1 MLHILCVSRS
11 PRFSPNSVDRDA
23 AILAAVVTRL
33 QRKGHEVF
41 AIAEDLL
48 ESVDLSEFDLV
59 CSMGR
64 STAALQILHRA
75 VSSRRLCVVN
85 EPLALLRGTRQHLA
99 EVFDAVQIPQPSYV
113 PLHVGQPVAPQLPE
127 GFGFPLWIK
136 RADACAQHA
145 CDVQFVTDMP
155 QAGAALQSMADAGAV
170 SVLAVQHVP
179 GDLVKFY
186 GVEGTGFF
194 YCHYPTESAGFSKF
208 GLERHNGAP
217 QHYSYS
223 QQALKEAADLA
234 ASQTGFTVYGG
245 DAVILPDGTFRIID
259 FNDWPSF
266 SACRREAAKA
276 IVERVLQLAE

>member
-1 MLHILCVSRS
+1 MLHILCVGRS

-23 AILAAVVTRL
+23 AILAAVVARM

-41 AIAEDLL
+41 TIAEDLL

-64 STAALQILHRA
+64 STAALQTLHRA
-75 VSSRRLCVVN
+75 ASSRHLCVVN
-85 EPLALLRGTRQHLA
+85 APMALMRGTRQHLA
-99 EVFDAVQIPQPSYV
+99 EVFDAAKIPQPAYV
-113 PLHVGQPVAPQLPE
+113 SLRADQSDLSQLPSD
-127 GFGFPLWIK
+127 FGFPFWLK
-136 RADACAQHA
+136 RADACAQKA
-145 CDVQFVTDMP
+145 SDVQFVTDMS
-155 QAGAALQSMADAGAV
+155 QARAALQDLADEGAA

-194 YCHYPTESAGFSKF
+194 HCHYPTESAGFSKF
-208 GLERHNGAP
+208 GLEQHNGAP

-223 QQALKEAADLA
+223 QQDLKAAADLA
-234 ASQTGFTVYGG
+234 ARHTGFTVYGG
-245 DAVILPDGTFRIID
+245 DAVILPDGRFRLID

-266 SACRREAAKA
+266 AACRREAAKA
-276 IVERVLQLAE
+276 IAERVLQLAE